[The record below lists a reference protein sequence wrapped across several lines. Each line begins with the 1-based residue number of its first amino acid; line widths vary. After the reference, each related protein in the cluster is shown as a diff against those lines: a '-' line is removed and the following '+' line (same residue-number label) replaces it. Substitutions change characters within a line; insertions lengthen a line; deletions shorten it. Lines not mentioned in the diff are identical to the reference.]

1 MFCTKCGTPVA
12 GVTNFCANCG
22 NPMSVAN
29 ADSTNLAAPPS
40 NLIDQLP
47 GRLEK
52 LLSEILEPNE
62 TVFIKLNG
70 AFTEGLICTNKRV
83 LILKAGFMTGQ
94 TFGSN
99 MFQSPYRN
107 ITGCQVKKHMI
118 SGYFEISAGG
128 VQNQPTSYWG
138 AAKRENCV
146 SLTSSVDAFRKFRE
160 ASTFILSRCG

>member
-12 GVTNFCANCG
+12 GATNFCANCG
-22 NPMSVAN
+22 NPMSIEH
-29 ADSTNLAAPPS
+29 ADSTSLAAPLS

-62 TVFIKLNG
+62 TVLIKLKG
-70 AFTEGLICTNKRV
+70 AFKEGLICTDKRV

-99 MFQSPYRN
+99 MFQTPYRN
-107 ITGCQVKKHMI
+107 ITGVQVKKHLI
-118 SGYFEISAGG
+118 TGYFELAAGG
-128 VQNQPTSYWG
+128 IKNQPTSYWQTG
-138 AAKRENCV
+138 QRSPEKRENCV
-146 SLTSSVDAFRKFRE
+146 SFEFKFKGW
-160 ASTFILSRCG
+160 LS